1 MLTAYQSRSQRSG
14 LRGPTGGE
22 SARRETE
29 TEGQQRSLSEGK
41 PDSMPQQVRLHRQ
54 SHTVG
59 CTFPFQVAEAG
70 DQERKEPTRE
80 SGKSVQ
86 QKQRSV
92 SQRTAGPTLLSDSEL
107 TEPVALIKTSR
118 PSPTCED
125 AREASPSKCDLTLGE
140 RVALARGTSRGRKG
154 PAVHGRR
161 TARPQGHLP
170 TRAPHTATQEAH
182 PTRKV
187 PQNEVQRKLLF
198 QARESA
204 GRHNTCAVTVTPPS
218 SQTDPAG

>member
-1 MLTAYQSRSQRSG
+1 
-14 LRGPTGGE
+14 
-22 SARRETE
+22 
-29 TEGQQRSLSEGK
+29 
-41 PDSMPQQVRLHRQ
+41 MPQQVRLHRQ
-54 SHTVG
+54 SQTVG
-59 CTFPFQVAEAG
+59 CSFPFQVAEAG

-80 SGKSVQ
+80 SGKSVR

-107 TEPVALIKTSR
+107 TEPVALKNIQTQ
-118 PSPTCED
+118 PN
-125 AREASPSKCDLTLGE
+125 L
-140 RVALARGTSRGRKG
+140 RGRRRSLSLQVRPDSRRASGPGTRDQQRPQRPRCTRLAHRTSSGAPPDEG
-154 PAVHGRR
+154 PAHHNAGSSP
-161 TARPQGHLP
+161 RPQ
-170 TRAPHTATQEAH
+170 
-182 PTRKV
+182 V